1 MTELQEDQ
9 LEELPGA
16 LTPSLARRVVLLKT
30 DERSGLVAEIASA
43 CHAGDISLEITT
55 GPGHVLLTFEADG
68 PATGSAVKALKEV
81 PGVSAV
87 HAYMVAGGLATQR
100 EKTQQ

>member
-1 MTELQEDQ
+1 MTDAE
-9 LEELPGA
+9 EELIEEVPGA
-16 LTPSLARRVVLLKT
+16 MTQESERRVLLLKT
-30 DERSGLVAEIASA
+30 DERAGLVAGIASA

-68 PATGSAVKALKEV
+68 PTTGSVVDALKEV

-87 HAYMVAGGLATQR
+87 HSYAVATA
-100 EKTQQ
+100 EAAM